1 MSEQNGTSALLNELS
16 ALSTS
21 SDYEAVR
28 DGLNRAIQLLEQ
40 PGLGLNDSVRAY
52 EVGRALADRCQNL
65 LDAAE
70 LRVTE
75 LDGSGSAPG
84 AGALSQ

>member
-1 MSEQNGTSALLNELS
+1 MATERQISETLDRLASLAESN
-16 ALSTS
+16 
-21 SDYEAVR
+21 DYEAVR
-28 DGLNRAIQLLEQ
+28 DGLNQAILLLEQ

-52 EVGRALADRCQNL
+52 EVGRSLAGRCQRL

-75 LDGSGSAPG
+75 LDAAVEQSG
-84 AGALSQ
+84 Q

>member
-1 MSEQNGTSALLNELS
+1 MAIEGNTGSILNRLASLSESG
-16 ALSTS
+16 
-21 SDYEAVR
+21 DYEAVR
-28 DGLNRAIQLLEQ
+28 DGLNQAIQLLEQ

-52 EVGRALADRCQNL
+52 EVGRSLADRCQYL

-75 LDGSGSAPG
+75 LDGTSAGPDSGSPDE
-84 AGALSQ
+84 

>member
-1 MSEQNGTSALLNELS
+1 MAEARTTETLDRLASLAE
-16 ALSTS
+16 S

-28 DGLNRAIQLLEQ
+28 DGLNQAIQLLEQ

-52 EVGRALADRCQNL
+52 EVGRSLADRCQRL

-70 LRVTE
+70 LRVIE
-75 LDGSGSAPG
+75 LDSAVDPSG
-84 AGALSQ
+84 Q

>member
-1 MSEQNGTSALLNELS
+1 MTDTANTGELLVRLTAL
-16 ALSTS
+16 ATS

-28 DGLNRAIQLLEQ
+28 DGLNTAIQLLEQ

-52 EVGRALADRCQNL
+52 EVGRQLAERCQAL
-65 LDAAE
+65 LDEAE

-75 LDGSGSAPG
+75 LDGSSATPG
-84 AGALSQ
+84 TGPLGQ

>member
-1 MSEQNGTSALLNELS
+1 MSDQVSTGKLLNELS
-16 ALSTS
+16 SLSTS

-40 PGLGLNDSVRAY
+40 AGLGLNDSIRAY
-52 EVGRALADRCQNL
+52 EVGRALADRCQQL

-75 LDGSGSAPG
+75 LDGGAAVAP
-84 AGALSQ
+84 SVS

>member
-1 MSEQNGTSALLNELS
+1 MTETANTGELLDRLS
-16 ALSTS
+16 LLATS

-28 DGLNRAIQLLEQ
+28 DGLNTAIQLLEQ

-52 EVGRALADRCQNL
+52 EVGRQLAERCQAL
-65 LDAAE
+65 LDEAE

-75 LDGSGSAPG
+75 LDGGAATPG
-84 AGALSQ
+84 TGPLGK